1 MKPVLSPS
9 TALLAGAAM
18 AAIFAG
24 SASARSFAGTWSV
37 SATFISGG
45 RVVGTAT
52 PVCTFQQ
59 AGARI
64 SGTCKGPNGLGP
76 AAGTVSGG
84 TVNWQWNHAATTAYG
99 VSGST
104 RFHGTV
110 GPDGVIRGT
119 AVSTVRPGLIGT
131 FTEQRR

>member
-1 MKPVLSPS
+1 MKRTNSLS

-24 SASARSFAGTWSV
+24 PASARSFAGTWSV

-45 RVVGTAT
+45 QIVGTAT

-59 AGARI
+59 AGDRI
-64 SGTCKGPNGLGP
+64 SGTCKGPNGIGP
-76 AAGTVSGG
+76 AAGTVSGRE
-84 TVNWQWNHAATTAYG
+84 VRWQWNHSATTALG
-99 VSGST
+99 VTGAT
-104 RFHGTV
+104 RFHGTM
-110 GPDGVIRGT
+110 GADGVIRGT
-119 AVSTVRPGLIGT
+119 AVNSTRPGLVGT